1 MMAAWRRSYHL
12 VAVLAVLV
20 FSLQGTAVAQRR
32 HSHSSHSHSS
42 GNSKQLKSKLKSIR
56 SKKEQLRGQLVKTK
70 HQAKVVTEDIHV
82 VDARLERLSDELDR
96 TSDRLGKNVSE
107 QGKINA
113 RLAEAHKRMVT
124 VKKQVASRLA
134 DMYMRRH
141 SSYISALVGTRSM
154 HDLLTR
160 QRVLEAIARYDRD
173 LFLEYR
179 QLQAEIAEKKRR
191 QDQLV
196 AEIRDLRVSQTH
208 QQASLKNTRE
218 EKHEILAGLKD
229 KQAQL
234 QKEIAQWDR
243 DERSIES
250 EIAAY
255 ARRVVRGPNG
265 RSLPHFTGRFM
276 RPANGP
282 ITSGFGM
289 RFHPIL
295 HYSRPHN
302 GIDFGAPYGSTIV
315 AAADGQVISARYSS
329 SFGNVIIIAH
339 GGNVSTVYA
348 HCSRLFVSTGQSVR
362 RGQRIGA
369 VGATGLA
376 KGPHLHWEVHVG
388 GHPVNPMGW
397 L

>member
-1 MMAAWRRSYHL
+1 MMSAARRSHFML
-12 VAVLAVLV
+12 AILAVLLFV
-20 FSLQGTAVAQRR
+20 VPSVSVAQRR
-32 HSHSSHSHSS
+32 HSRSSHSHSS
-42 GNSKQLKSKLKSIR
+42 NPKQLKNKLKSIR
-56 SKKEQLRGQLVKTK
+56 SRKAELRGQLVKTK

-82 VDARLERLSDELDR
+82 VDARLERLEDELDR

-107 QGKINA
+107 QSKINV
-113 RLAEAHKRMVT
+113 RLEEAHKRMVT
-124 VKKQVASRLA
+124 VKKLVASRLA

-141 SSYISALVGTRSM
+141 SSYISAIVGTRSM

-160 QRVLEAIARYDRD
+160 QRILEAIARYDRD
-173 LFLEYR
+173 LFVEYR

-196 AEIRDLRVSQTH
+196 AEIRDLRVSQTR
-208 QQASLKNTRE
+208 QQSSLKNTRE
-218 EKHEILAGLKD
+218 EKHEILANLKD

-255 ARRVVRGPNG
+255 ARRVVRGPGG

-302 GIDFGAPYGSTIV
+302 GIDFGARYGSAIV